1 MLSSEEA
8 ATTEQVQM
16 EEMEEKRDIALWYWF
31 LFESKIS
38 TQRAKTLLADWQ
50 KRDLILEDVLA
61 RLPQEAKL
69 LGLTPQEARQLRP
82 PASFSSSS
90 AAPDAVTW
98 DEALYPNGLRDL
110 PLSHRPALLFYRGA
124 RAPLQRPILYLPP
137 APLDADDEATQE
149 LLQETL
155 SIVLGEEYLPA
166 AFHGSE
172 QATLLLDAMRANAGD
187 ILLFTY
193 AGLENVELSKRER
206 AYLADERLILA
217 TPLPP
222 QTPANPAWEPI
233 LHQTAEAA
241 AARCLGH
248 DLAGIRRNEKLRR
261 PTLLIRN
268 EEPEGALPA
277 HIHVAATATDVL
289 LWLAGASEAPDPAS
303 AGADD
308 LIAAPSEP
316 PPTPEE
322 TLRILEASGDVPD
335 AIKKRLLEKS

>member
-1 MLSSEEA
+1 MLPSEET
-8 ATTEQVQM
+8 ATTEQAQAQA
-16 EEMEEKRDIALWYWF
+16 EQKRNIALWYWF
-31 LFESKIS
+31 LFESNLS

-50 KRDLILEDVLA
+50 KRDLSLEDVLT
-61 RLPQEAKL
+61 RLPQGANS

-82 PASFSSSS
+82 PASISSSS
-90 AAPDAVTW
+90 AAPDAVGW
-98 DEALYPNGLRDL
+98 DEPLYPNGLRDL

-137 APLDADDEATQE
+137 APLETADEGTHE

-155 SIVLGEEYLPA
+155 GIVLGEEYLPA

-172 QATLLLDAMRANAGD
+172 QAMLLLDAMRATAGD
-187 ILLFTY
+187 VLLFTY
-193 AGLENVELSKRER
+193 AGLENIDLSKRER
-206 AYLADERLILA
+206 AYLADERLVLA

-222 QTPANPAWEPI
+222 QTPAKPAWEPL

-248 DLAGIRRNEKLRR
+248 DLASIQQNEKLRR

-268 EEPEGALPA
+268 EAPERDLPA
-277 HIHVAATATDVL
+277 HIHVAATPTDVL
-289 LWLAGASEAPDPAS
+289 LWLAGASEAPEPAS

-322 TLRILEASGDVPD
+322 TLRILEAGGDVPD
-335 AIKKRLLEKS
+335 AIKKRLLGK

>member
-1 MLSSEEA
+1 MLPSEET
-8 ATTEQVQM
+8 ATTEQAQA
-16 EEMEEKRDIALWYWF
+16 EQKRNTALWYWF
-31 LFESKIS
+31 LFESNLA
-38 TQRAKTLLADWQ
+38 TQRAKTLLAGWQ
-50 KRDLILEDVLA
+50 KRDLSLEDVIA
-61 RLPQEAKL
+61 RLPQEAQS

-82 PASFSSSS
+82 PASISSI
-90 AAPDAVTW
+90 APDAVGW
-98 DEALYPNGLRDL
+98 DEPLYPGGLRDL

-137 APLDADDEATQE
+137 APLDTADEGTRE

-155 SIVLGEEYLPA
+155 GIVLGEEYLPA

-172 QATLLLDAMRANAGD
+172 QATLLLDAMHTIAGEV
-187 ILLFTY
+187 LFFTY
-193 AGLENVELSKRER
+193 AGLENIDLSKQER

-222 QTPANPAWEPI
+222 QTPANPAWESI
-233 LHQTAEAA
+233 LRQTAEAA

-248 DLAGIRRNEKLRR
+248 DLASIQQNEKLRR

-268 EEPEGALPA
+268 EAPEGDLPA
-277 HIHVAATATDVL
+277 HIHVAATPTDVL
-289 LWLAGASEAPDPAS
+289 LWLAGASETPEPAS

-308 LIAAPSEP
+308 LLASPSEP

-322 TLRILEASGDVPD
+322 TLRILEAGGDVPD
-335 AIKKRLLEKS
+335 AIKKRLLGK